1 MKNQNSQK
9 VLHTTHTKMF
19 ELNQIVIIFF
29 FFSSSSSSLYCYF
42 CTQYSKSSNTY
53 QIFRF
58 IGTDATLLMKLN
70 ANHGN
75 KSIFV
80 KPFSDYAVSF
90 GIRHFAGVVMYYSKC
105 KERSQNKIIR
115 LLICTCVDF
124 NLPISFTTKKE
135 ENIGIFLRQQFMSNF
150 NRC

>member
-90 GIRHFAGVVMYYSKC
+90 GIRHFAGVVMYYSKG
-105 KERSQNKIIR
+105 KKDHKQNYS
-115 LLICTCVDF
+115 TF
-124 NLPISFTTKKE
+124 NSY
-135 ENIGIFLRQQFMSNF
+135 M
-150 NRC
+150 C